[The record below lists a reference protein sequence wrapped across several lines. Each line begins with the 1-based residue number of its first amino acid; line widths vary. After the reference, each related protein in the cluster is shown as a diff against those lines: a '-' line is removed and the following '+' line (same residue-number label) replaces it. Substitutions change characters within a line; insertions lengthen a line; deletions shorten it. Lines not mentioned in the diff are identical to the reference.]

1 MGNQHFTKI
10 YNSTNETLKVELELP
25 EFEEKKSYE
34 IPPGDHIIQP
44 TDKGDVRIKL
54 YKKNITGN
62 FNFYYYFVEILIKFQ
77 NIKGEWN
84 LNHVAKAFQPSDVN
98 LIIKKQRKMY
108 SFVRS
113 KYGNIYAESSSP

>member
-62 FNFYYYFVEILIKFQ
+62 FNY
-77 NIKGEWN
+77 
-84 LNHVAKAFQPSDVN
+84 
-98 LIIKKQRKMY
+98 LIIL
-108 SFVRS
+108 S
-113 KYGNIYAESSSP
+113 KF